1 MKLEGKVAVVTGGA
15 QGIGRSYSLRFA
27 QEGAAVAVLDLR
39 EDQARGVEAEIVE
52 RGGQAAALKA
62 DVTNEAEMDAAMK
75 AVADRF
81 GRIDVLMNN
90 AAIYYDLEMGN
101 QSIEYV
107 KQVLD
112 VNLFGTI
119 IPSRAVFPYMKEQ
132 RSGVIVNIASIAAYN
147 VVRRRGGQDIDTIPI
162 SGYGLAKSG
171 VVYLTKTMANNL
183 GRYNIRVNAI
193 APGVVMTD
201 ATKRVLQQGGIDA
214 LREQTALDSSLEPED
229 LTGTAVFLASDDSSK
244 MTGQTL
250 VVDAGNIMLG

>member
-27 QEGAAVAVLDLR
+27 EEGAAVAVLDLR
-39 EDQARGVEAEIVE
+39 EDQAQGVEAEIVE
-52 RGGQAAALKA
+52 RGGRATALRG
-62 DVTNEAEMDAAMK
+62 DVTSEREMEAAMK

-81 GRIDVLMNN
+81 GGIDILINN

-101 QSIEYV
+101 QSIDYM

-132 RSGVIVNIASIAAYN
+132 SSGVIVNIASIAAYN
-147 VVRRRGGQDIDTIPI
+147 VTRRRGGEDLDTIPI

-171 VVYLTKTMANNL
+171 VVYLTKAMANGL

-201 ATKRVLQQGGIDA
+201 ATKRVLQQGSIDSLQEQRA
-214 LREQTALDSSLEPED
+214 LNSTLEPENMA
-229 LTGTAVFLASDDSSK
+229 GTAVFLASEDSAK